1 MAFVVIVGTVNKVLM
16 LDVCIVGYYLIIN
29 VNKCLATDHVNSLLS
44 SCSSLLFALRV
55 LRSRGI
61 PTVSLQDVFRSTV
74 LAKITYCTPAWSGT
88 CTAADRAKL
97 DAFLSRCKRLG
108 YCDKSVVAI
117 SNIFSNA
124 DDSLFESINT
134 NSCHILYQYLPDRRY
149 SESVYNLRPRNH
161 NRSLITKT
169 TYLNQQDFLI
179 RMLYKNSY

>member
-1 MAFVVIVGTVNKVLM
+1 MI
-16 LDVCIVGYYLIIN
+16 
-29 VNKCLATDHVNSLLS
+29 
-44 SCSSLLFALRV
+44 ALRV

-61 PTVSLQDVFRSTV
+61 PTASLQDVFRSTV
-74 LAKITYCTPAWSGT
+74 LVKITYCTPAWSST
-88 CTAADRAKL
+88 CNAADRTTL

-108 YCDKSVVAI
+108 YIDKSVAAI
-117 SNIFSNA
+117 SDIFSNA

-134 NSCHILYQYLPDRRY
+134 NSCHILYQYLPDRRD
-149 SESVYNLRPRNH
+149 SDSVYNLRPHNH